1 MTITTTSPPS
11 SVTIASSAAEY
22 IEELVAHLFRL
33 GPRPVFEAFCAIHGG
48 AKLIPCLE
56 EYQRLDSAIVKY
68 LGADR
73 LR

>member
-1 MTITTTSPPS
+1 MPKPS
-11 SVTIASSAAEY
+11 SITIASSAAEQ
-22 IEELVAHLFRL
+22 IKALVAHLFRL